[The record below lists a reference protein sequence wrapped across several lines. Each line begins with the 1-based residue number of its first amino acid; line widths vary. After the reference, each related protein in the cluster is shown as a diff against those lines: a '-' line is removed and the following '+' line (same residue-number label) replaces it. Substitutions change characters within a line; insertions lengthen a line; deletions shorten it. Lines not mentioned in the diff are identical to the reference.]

1 MQIQPLAP
9 STAPLIQLAR
19 TPAAQI
25 ATSMAAVA
33 LLSVLMVSVQTVIH
47 STTAALLYIL
57 AVLLSAMAFGL
68 TASLVTALLATLIF
82 TYYFIPPYRGFSLT
96 SVEDVVRLAAFLSV
110 ALLVSGLASRAR
122 SQAQAARQRAA
133 ELSALYQLSQTLE
146 AEVERERIL
155 PIVARATM
163 EILAVPG
170 CQLFLI
176 GGSGALVRSA
186 TEGVT
191 AASAAYEEVAIRS
204 EQRTLGA
211 LRVTRRDPDVPL
223 TVGAR
228 ELLETVAVQVSLVL
242 ERVQLSEVAAQ
253 ARALAESDHLK
264 STLLSLVSHDLRT
277 PLAVI
282 KGLVTSLLNQTVVW
296 TDELRR
302 ELLTTINEET
312 DRLNRIVGELLEMS
326 RIEAGAI
333 SQARAWHD
341 LDELIVAVVEELRPR
356 LHTHPLVLDVPSD
369 LPWVRLSYP
378 QIEQVLRNL
387 LENAAHYTPKASPIE
402 LWARAD
408 GESVRVEVRD
418 RGPGVPPE
426 LRERIFEKFVRAAA
440 PERHAEGSGLGLA
453 ICKGLVE
460 AHGGHIWV
468 EEHHGGG
475 ATFSFTLPVEP
486 SPGSQLQP
494 AAA

>member
-1 MQIQPLAP
+1 MLTPPLVPAQ
-9 STAPLIQLAR
+9 SRLNQLTR
-19 TPAAQI
+19 TPAAQV
-25 ATSMAAVA
+25 AVSVAVIA
-33 LLSVLMVSVQTVIH
+33 LLSALMVSVQTVIH

-68 TASLVTALLATLIF
+68 TASLVTALLASLVF
-82 TYYFIPPYRGFSLT
+82 TYFFIPPYGGFGLT
-96 SVEDVVRLAAFLSV
+96 SLEDAVRLSAFLSV

-122 SQAQAARQRAA
+122 SQARAAGRRAA

-163 EILAVPG
+163 QILAVPG
-170 CQLFLI
+170 CQMFVADRA
-176 GGSGALVRSA
+176 GALVRSA
-186 TEGVT
+186 AEGVT
-191 AASAAYEEVAIRS
+191 AAGAAYEEAVLRS
-204 EQRTLGA
+204 EKGTLGA
-211 LRVTRRDPDVPL
+211 LRVTRRDPEAPL
-223 TVGAR
+223 TVGER
-228 ELLETVAVQVSLVL
+228 ELLETIAVQVSLVL
-242 ERVQLSEVAAQ
+242 ERVQLAEVAGQ
-253 ARALAESDHLK
+253 ARVLAESDRLK

-282 KGLVTSLLNQTVVW
+282 KGLVTSLLDQSVVW

-356 LHTHPLVLDVPSD
+356 FHTHPLLLDVPSD

-387 LENAAHYTPKASPIE
+387 LENAAHYTPEASPIE
-402 LWARAD
+402 VWARAEGD
-408 GESVRVEVRD
+408 WVRVEVRD
-418 RGPGVPPE
+418 RGPGVPAA

-460 AHGGHIWV
+460 AHGGRIWA
-468 EEHHGGG
+468 EERPGGG

-486 SPGSQLQP
+486 APSLQLQ
-494 AAA
+494 AATA